1 MSVHACITHALEGP
15 RLDIAVCEVQKQ
27 LLSGWGRL
35 KQMIVARI
43 GDLLRSNSRMFA
55 KFVFSN
61 FQSGYG
67 PRPQVEVGVWIKR
80 PDGSRTLSGACIV
93 RVYNLQNGEW
103 AYQMNGGPIVKPE
116 LIAATVANR
125 LRVL

>member
-1 MSVHACITHALEGP
+1 MSVHACITHSSDRP
-15 RLDIAVCEVQKQ
+15 RLDIAACEVQKQ

-35 KQMIVARI
+35 KQMITKRI
-43 GDLLRSNSRMFA
+43 GDLLQTGSRMYS
-55 KFVFSN
+55 KFVFSD

-67 PRPQVEVGVWIKR
+67 LRHRVEVGVWVKR
-80 PDGSRTLSGACIV
+80 PDGSRTLSGACV
-93 RVYNLQNGEW
+93 VHVYNLQNGEW
-103 AYQMNGGPIVKPE
+103 AYQMNGGPVVKPE